1 MLLIA
6 SCSTDIDVISPELD
20 TTMVDISV
28 VAESNDETRL
38 LLDGNR
44 TEWEVGDRITLALT
58 GTTTK
63 HYTFE
68 ISSEGDISNDGKRAR
83 FSGSVAMGTYTHCTA
98 IYPAI
103 DNNTSTISRHDEAVY
118 MAARH
123 DDAIKISSESASIT
137 MSFSHL
143 MHKLDYNLTLA
154 AGYSDTD
161 ITKGVAIEM
170 VARSAGE
177 EVGMTQCYDYDIYT
191 GESSIMASSR
201 SHIADFTSHNFMTQP
216 LASALIFPTTI
227 PNAELEFNIY
237 VEGRKTHT
245 IVKSL
250 NRDLTMSAGKNSKI
264 GLALSAENKSKK
276 EAIEDNGSGSTTSDF
291 APDYYITT
299 FKSGVSGISASYGI
313 GFRAYFNNVYFDVHI
328 PAKYATTTSIN
339 EGEYTW
345 TGTSWFGYNS
355 YQDFTTRNAGSLGL
369 TSYTSLS
376 SGSKMVVTKS
386 GSGYIINITLVDKNN
401 KTLKL
406 QYIGELNV
414 DNGGQTDSSSGG
426 NSSSTSSTQADV
438 TLSSLSLENGTSYH
452 TLVGSSSSGD
462 AITLYVNAI
471 DGIASGAYEHTT
483 LGCCQH
489 KGYFNASSIKV
500 GGVSKTAHS
509 GILYIA
515 TSGNTTTLHADIT
528 FTDGITRHFK
538 FEGSINVP
546 TVKEN
551 ITLTASKSSLKA
563 NGSDSVTFIVKT
575 ESNTTVTN
583 LSEIYVNGTKING
596 ATFSTYTAGSY
607 SAYAKYNGVTSNT
620 ITLTATAVA
629 SDTTTLFAE
638 GVSQSSGWY
647 DVNKKSTTTNPG
659 ADAMMCWAASSSN
672 IIQWFQDRY
681 TTAGNTL
688 PSGCP
693 NGTSSKY
700 NYELQIMD
708 VYRDNWDNLARG
720 NWTDGGVVWYFEGK
734 DVYSTMSNDSRA
746 HPKSGTGGYFKSVW
760 SNIYPSKMHQQ
771 SGGSYAIA
779 INCYNWLYES
789 NPLAAFSNYIVD
801 AFKHGMSS
809 MAVAISSNF
818 SGGHA
823 VTIWG
828 YEIDKNTGCVTKLFI
843 TDSDDGSTPVLQT
856 YTVTSENSNA
866 KIKLSGYTSYY
877 PFELYPISGYGS
889 N

>member
-83 FSGSVAMGTYTHCTA
+83 FTGSVAMGTYTHCTA

-123 DDAIKISSESASIT
+123 DEAIKISSESASIP

-161 ITKGVAIEM
+161 IAKGVAIEM

-191 GESSIMASSR
+191 GESSIMTSSR
-201 SHIADFTSHNFMTQP
+201 SHIADFTSHDFMTQP
-216 LASALIFPTTI
+216 LASVLIFPTTI
-227 PNAELEFNIY
+227 PNAELEFNVY
-237 VEGRKTHT
+237 VEGRKMHT

-250 NRDLTMSAGKNSKI
+250 NRDFTMSAGKNSKI
-264 GLALSAENKSKK
+264 GLALSAENKSKE

-299 FKSGVSGISASYGI
+299 FKSGVSGISTSYGI

-376 SGSKMVVTKS
+376 SDSKMVVTKS

-406 QYIGELNV
+406 QYIGKLNV
-414 DNGGQTDSSSGG
+414 DNGGQTGSSSGG
-426 NSSSTSSTQADV
+426 NSGSTSSAQPDV
-438 TLSSLSLENGTSYH
+438 TLSTLSLNTTTDYH
-452 TLVGSSSSGD
+452 TLEGSSSSGD

-546 TVKEN
+546 IVKEN

-583 LSEIYVNGTKING
+583 LSEIYVNGSKING
-596 ATFSTYTAGSY
+596 ATFSTYTTGSY

-746 HPKSGTGGYFKSVW
+746 YPKSGTGGYFKSVW

>member
-44 TEWEVGDRITLALT
+44 TEWEVGDRITIALT

-103 DNNTSTISRHDEAVY
+103 DNNTSTISRHDGAVY
-118 MAARH
+118 MAARY
-123 DDAIKISSESASIT
+123 DNSFVINSESASIT
-137 MSFSHL
+137 MSFNHL

-237 VEGRKTHT
+237 VEGRKMHT

>member
-83 FSGSVAMGTYTHCTA
+83 FTGSVAMGTYTHCTA

-103 DNNTSTISRHDEAVY
+103 DNNTSTISRHDGAVY
-118 MAARH
+118 MAARY
-123 DDAIKISSESASIT
+123 DDAIKISSESASIP

-143 MHKLDYNLTLA
+143 MHKVDYNLTLA

-161 ITKGVAIEM
+161 ITKGIAIEM
-170 VARSAGE
+170 VARSFGE
-177 EVGMTQCYDYDIYT
+177 EVSLAQCFDYDIYMDECT
-191 GESSIMASSR
+191 EKANST
-201 SHIADFTSHNFMTQP
+201 SHIADFTQHNFATESI
-216 LASALIFPTTI
+216 ASALIFPTTI

-237 VEGRKTHT
+237 VEGRKMHT

-250 NRDLTMSAGKNSKI
+250 NRDFTMSAGKNSKI
-264 GLALSAENKSKK
+264 GLALSAENKSKE

-299 FKSGVSGISASYGI
+299 FKNGVSGVSLSYGI
-313 GFRAYFNNVYFDVHI
+313 GFRAYFNNTYFDVHI
-328 PAKYATTTSIN
+328 PAKYAQSDSIN

-386 GSGYIINITLVDKNN
+386 GSCYIINITLVDKNN

-426 NSSSTSSTQADV
+426 NSSSTSSTQADI

-462 AITLYVNAI
+462 AITLRINAI
-471 DGIASGAYEHTT
+471 DGISSGAYEHIA
-483 LGCCQH
+483 LGYCHH
-489 KGYFNASSIKV
+489 KGYFHASNIVV
-500 GGVSKTAHS
+500 GGASKSAKS
-509 GILYIA
+509 GILYISK
-515 TSGNTTTLHADIT
+515 SGSATTLHADIT
-528 FTDGITRHFK
+528 FSDGTTRHFK
-538 FEGSINVP
+538 FEGSIDRPV
-546 TVKEN
+546 VVSS
-551 ITLTASKSSLKA
+551 ITLSASKTSLKA
-563 NGSDSVTFIVKT
+563 NGTDSVTFTVKT
-575 ESNTTVTN
+575 DNGTTVTE
-583 LSEIYVNGTKING
+583 LCEIYVNNIKQSGT
-596 ATFSTYTAGSY
+596 TFSTYTAGSY

-647 DVNKKSTTTNPG
+647 DVNMKSTTTNPG

-746 HPKSGTGGYFKSVW
+746 YPKSGTGGYFKSVW